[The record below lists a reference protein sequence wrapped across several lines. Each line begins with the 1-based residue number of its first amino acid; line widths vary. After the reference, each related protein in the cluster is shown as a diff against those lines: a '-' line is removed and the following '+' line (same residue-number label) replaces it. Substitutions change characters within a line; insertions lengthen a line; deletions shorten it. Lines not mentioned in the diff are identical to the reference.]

1 MHMRSLDCNLAD
13 KEYVW
18 IPKFEEGLQEVGP
31 TLIDEPT
38 AEDPPSDPTQEGKP
52 QFYAHYIIPY
62 FLATL
67 FLGCRFYC
75 AFT

>member
-1 MHMRSLDCNLAD
+1 MHMRSLDCNLANE
-13 KEYVW
+13 EYVR
-18 IPKFEEGLQEVGP
+18 ILKFEEGPQEVGP
-31 TLIDEPT
+31 TLSEEPT
-38 AEDPPSDPTQEGKP
+38 AEDPPSDPTQEGMP

-67 FLGCRFYC
+67 FLGCRLYC